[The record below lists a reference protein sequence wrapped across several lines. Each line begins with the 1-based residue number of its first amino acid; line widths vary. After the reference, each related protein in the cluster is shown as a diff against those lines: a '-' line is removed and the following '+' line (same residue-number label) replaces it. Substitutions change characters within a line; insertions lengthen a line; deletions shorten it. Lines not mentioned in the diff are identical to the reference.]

1 MKKIAFFS
9 IIILVFAL
17 CGLNAQSRDFAT
29 YVSQIKAETRN
40 NLVRITWVDSPD
52 ARGPVYIYRS
62 ARPFSGSVPVNIR
75 PIVVRYGLQYYI
87 DEVEDMN
94 SLFYFVA
101 ASDLSGQRYE
111 TIIHQINSISV
122 NLVKSVEPV
131 KQTDIEQIDNEQL
144 DIEKP
149 EIEKSIS
156 PVSVFEQLHVVTD
169 IWTRREGNR
178 VIITYTSTSP
188 EKNAVL
194 FRSAYPL
201 SQPNDLINAFIVQSG
216 ISSPFIDVPVP
227 GISWYYAIIYE
238 DDILSGN
245 IRIRPGFNATASAV
259 VIHDENTAENFMR
272 PIPLPGLTLNN
283 YISGGFLADVVK
295 EKPLSTASLNMIRL
309 TQKNDKPP
317 LELKW
322 PRVFTMDLAEPQTGE
337 ESALYQ
343 ILEDHFKQF
352 EWENARNNLQEYL
365 ALPRTYDVQARA
377 RFYLGQTQ
385 YFTGNYKEALWEFL
399 SFRSINPDEANSWI
413 DAVLAAMV
421 Y

>member
-1 MKKIAFFS
+1 MKKYSFFS
-9 IIILVFAL
+9 ILVLIFMAST
-17 CGLNAQSRDFAT
+17 GLNAQSRDFAT

-40 NLVRITWVDSPD
+40 NLVRISWVDSPD

-62 ARPFSGSVPVNIR
+62 ARPFSGSVPPNIR
-75 PIVVRYGLQYYI
+75 PIVVRYGIQYYI

-122 NLVKSVEPV
+122 NLAKPV
-131 KQTDIEQIDNEQL
+131 AAPEQL
-144 DIEKP
+144 DTEQAGTEQIEIEKP
-149 EIEKSIS
+149 L
-156 PVSVFEQLHVVTD
+156 SVFEQFQVVTD
-169 IWTRREGNR
+169 IWTRRDENR
-178 VIITYTSTSP
+178 VIITYTSVSP
-188 EKNAVL
+188 GKNAVL
-194 FRSAYPL
+194 FRSAYPI
-201 SQPNDLINAFIVQSG
+201 SQPNDLINASIVRSG
-216 ISSPFIDVPVP
+216 IFSPFVDVPVP

-238 DDILSGN
+238 DDILTGN
-245 IRIRPGFNATASAV
+245 IRIRPGVNATVSAV
-259 VIHDENTAENFMR
+259 VIHDDNAAENFMR
-272 PIPLPGLTLNN
+272 PMPLPVLTLNN
-283 YISGGFLADVVK
+283 YVSGGFLADVVK
-295 EKPLSTASLNMIRL
+295 EKPLSLASVNLLKL
-309 TQKNDKPP
+309 TQKNEKPP

-352 EWENARNNLQEYL
+352 EWEAARNNLQDYL
-365 ALPRTYDVQARA
+365 TLPRTKEIETRA
-377 RFYLGQTQ
+377 HFYLGQTQ
-385 YFTGNYKEALWEFL
+385 YFIGNYSEALWEFL
-399 SFRSINPDEANSWI
+399 SFRSINPDEANTWI